1 MKMFVF
7 PHSGGFGYQ
16 YNFFRNYNFRDISEF
31 YTYDYPRHLRENDS
45 KSIEKNFSDRVNNA
59 VSKLL
64 EYGIK
69 SGEYV
74 LFGHSLGALVAYES
88 GIKLQRDYGLSPAT
102 IVMSSQNPPVCFGK
116 VKSWLT
122 SMDLESTLIKLGGMN
137 SDLTKER
144 DAVKFYKRLLYEDL
158 AIIDTYEPT
167 IPSQNEMPKKMLI
180 FYADSDPVL
189 DTSLLNQWSRCA
201 LEYKIFKYSGNHFYI
216 YSNAESV
223 MKQIDENVRLER

>member
-31 YTYDYPRHLRENDS
+31 YTYDYPRHLRENDG
-45 KSIEKNFSDRVNNA
+45 KPIEKNFSDRVNNA

-102 IVMSSQNPPVCFGK
+102 IIMSSQNPPVCFGK

-167 IPSQNEMPKKMLI
+167 IPLQNEMLKKAVKVTEQFNHEENYLLMRELMEPQMSNLFVTPK
-180 FYADSDPVL
+180 D
-189 DTSLLNQWSRCA
+189 
-201 LEYKIFKYSGNHFYI
+201 
-216 YSNAESV
+216 
-223 MKQIDENVRLER
+223 IDEAVGRISYTISEAFNSLCHRL

>member
-31 YTYDYPRHLRENDS
+31 YTYDYPRHLRENDG
-45 KSIEKNFSDRVNNA
+45 KPIEKNFSDRVNNA

-88 GIKLQRDYGLSPAT
+88 GIKLQRDYGLSPA
-102 IVMSSQNPPVCFGK
+102 IIIMSSQNPPVCFGK

-167 IPSQNEMPKKMLI
+167 IPLQNEMLKKAVKVTEQFNHEENYLLMRELMEPQMSNLFVTPK
-180 FYADSDPVL
+180 D
-189 DTSLLNQWSRCA
+189 
-201 LEYKIFKYSGNHFYI
+201 
-216 YSNAESV
+216 
-223 MKQIDENVRLER
+223 IDEAVGRISYTISEAFNSLCHRL